1 MSAATTLMVIGLLM
15 ALLGAGLA
23 LRARVQARSA
33 AHALST
39 GVPVDGFEDVLERV
53 QSAYSATDAALRSA
67 VAVMAVGI
75 LLAVVGAYLGSDA
88 RALGADVGGS
98 GTTDQARVGGS
109 W

>member
-15 ALLGAGLA
+15 ALLGVGLA
-23 LRARVQARSA
+23 LRARLQARSA

-39 GVPVDGFEDVLERV
+39 GGPVDGFEDVLERV
-53 QSAYSATDAALRSA
+53 QSAYRATDAALRGA
-67 VAVMAVGI
+67 MASWSWES

-98 GTTDQARVGGS
+98 GTTDRARVGGS